1 MSSKMNGIRKTR
13 NVLVATRRKR
23 KDEQEVAAIVPS
35 SEVVNDLEIAHKYAS
50 VSSCFSALDLGK
62 TASSAVDLKIST
74 SVISSKIVDYSSS
87 SEEEEEGPDSVSQSN
102 GSSGSSDN
110 ESDLDWTEELTQMD
124 PEEMIDEDEP
134 IDGGSS
140 RNRNN
145 TKDRNHPKAK
155 CGNKTYY
162 YHHYLN
168 QIDATQL
175 QPDAQFLPK
184 KDDVIELVGNVKSHI
199 IGERV
204 IVVESLS
211 YGSRGKPLGEGNVL
225 LLSKTDV
232 VDEDITN
239 DTSGSSDRFFPL
251 GAICEVFGPVSR
263 PLYTVQLPLPV
274 CKPYTNGEKNTTAL
288 MIPQTVEENTLTEDP
303 ILTPDSHNDIC
314 NKGQAATTTVQ
325 EREED
330 PWSETG
336 LHTLKLFQRRQNNLI
351 PVYCERKRAVWVDTH
366 AIIEQSG
373 RGCDVNEEDE
383 KETVEFSDD
392 EAERQ
397 HYSSLTKQRTQEPQQ
412 KHQSLHHTNN
422 ANRISGETT
431 PRFMHNSSF
440 NANPDRRTTRKKNH
454 SNPHTGSLGIS
465 HLQRYP
471 QYQHVTTGMN
481 PPQLIIQ
488 PTDPSH
494 ASNPSPIDAIPITS
508 ATRSDFEA
516 DTVYYQY

>member
-1 MSSKMNGIRKTR
+1 MSSKMNGIRKAR

-23 KDEQEVAAIVPS
+23 KDEQKVAIDPS

-62 TASSAVDLKIST
+62 TASRADDVRFAQVEKIST
-74 SVISSKIVDYSSS
+74 SVISSRIVDYSSS

-102 GSSGSSDN
+102 GSSDSSDN
-110 ESDLDWTEELTQMD
+110 ESDLDWTEALAQMD
-124 PEEMIDEDEP
+124 PEEIMDEDEQ

-140 RNRNN
+140 RNRKN
-145 TKDRNHPKAK
+145 TKERNPPTAK
-155 CGNKTYY
+155 SGNKTFY
-162 YHHYLN
+162 YHRYLN

-175 QPDAQFLPK
+175 QPEAQFLPK

-211 YGSRGKPLGEGNVL
+211 YGSRDKPLGEGNVL
-225 LLSKTDV
+225 LLSKNDV
-232 VDEDITN
+232 VDEDITTE
-239 DTSGSSDRFFPL
+239 TSGNSDRFFPL

-263 PLYTVQLPLPV
+263 PLYTVQLPFPV
-274 CKPYTNGEKNTTAL
+274 CKSCSNGEKNTTAL
-288 MIPQTVEENTLTEDP
+288 MIPQTVDQNTLSEDP
-303 ILTPDSHNDIC
+303 ILTTDSHNDIC
-314 NKGQAATTTVQ
+314 NKGQGATASVQ

-336 LHTLKLFQRRQNNLI
+336 LHTLKLFQRRQHNLV

-383 KETVEFSDD
+383 KEAVEFSDD

-422 ANRISGETT
+422 ANRISSETT

-440 NANPDRRTTRKKNH
+440 NTNQFSWYA
-454 SNPHTGSLGIS
+454 L
-465 HLQRYP
+465 L
-471 QYQHVTTGMN
+471 
-481 PPQLIIQ
+481 
-488 PTDPSH
+488 PTSKY
-494 ASNPSPIDAIPITS
+494 S
-508 ATRSDFEA
+508 
-516 DTVYYQY
+516 YQYGVLSR